1 MNLLVLEDFFMEKT
15 FTTKNK
21 NYKAYTYLV
30 GWTELNKFYYGVRYS
45 RKSNPENFCRNLELF
60 LITKY

>member
-1 MNLLVLEDFFMEKT
+1 MNLLVLGDFLWKNI
-15 FTTKNK
+15 TTKNK

-30 GWTELNKFYYGVRYS
+30 GCTDLNKFYYGVGYS

-60 LITKY
+60 IITKY